1 MLIIGL
7 CAYAE
12 TRLCSDGSGGA
23 EELTPPRGS
32 STQLLPK
39 IFSTQRHN
47 LFFVKVLFS
56 LFVLFTCLQV
66 APCSNRKVN
75 TVQMSSHKHTA
86 KTSIVTH
93 SRFMDITL

>member
-32 STQLLPK
+32 STQLLLK
-39 IFSTQRHN
+39 IFSTRHN
-47 LFFVKVLFS
+47 FFFVKVLFFS
-56 LFVLFTCLQV
+56 YLCYLHVYKWHL
-66 APCSNRKVN
+66 
-75 TVQMSSHKHTA
+75 VQTGK
-86 KTSIVTH
+86 
-93 SRFMDITL
+93 

>member
-23 EELTPPRGS
+23 EELTPPRGL
-32 STQLLPK
+32 STQLLLK
-39 IFSTQRHN
+39 IFSTRHN
-47 LFFVKVLFS
+47 FFFVKVLFFF